1 MRIISSKEPPLGKRC
16 TDLAKNYLAFLVEN
30 LESSGLD
37 RYYYMLLV
45 LDENSGKITQQ
56 QLSELL
62 HCDKVTTL
70 RNLDHL
76 SKLELVERVINQ
88 KDRRE
93 HLLQVTTRGKK
104 LIPQI
109 RKTYKELEQGA
120 FKGMSEME
128 INTFY
133 STLDLIRNNLKAL
146 HSSKI
151 DIKLKIKKVK

>member
-1 MRIISSKEPPLGKRC
+1 MRIISTKEPPLGKRC

-45 LDENSGKITQQ
+45 LHENSGKITQQ

-62 HCDKVTTL
+62 NCDKVTTL

-76 SKLELVERVINQ
+76 SKLDLIERVVNQ

-93 HLLQVTTRGKK
+93 HLLQVTVKGKK
-104 LIPQI
+104 LIPEI
-109 RKTYKELEQGA
+109 RKTYQELEQGA
-120 FKGMSEME
+120 FKGMSESE
-128 INTFY
+128 IN
-133 STLDLIRNNLKAL
+133 
-146 HSSKI
+146 
-151 DIKLKIKKVK
+151 